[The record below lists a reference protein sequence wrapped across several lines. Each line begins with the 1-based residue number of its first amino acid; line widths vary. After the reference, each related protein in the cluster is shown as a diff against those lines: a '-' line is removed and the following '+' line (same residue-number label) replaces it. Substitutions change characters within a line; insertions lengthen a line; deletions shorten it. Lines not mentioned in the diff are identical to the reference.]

1 MIIKDPVQMLLLILT
16 LFFPMVP
23 FQGDQKKAL
32 ERKGLNDFERI
43 S

>member
-16 LFFPMVP
+16 LFFPMFP